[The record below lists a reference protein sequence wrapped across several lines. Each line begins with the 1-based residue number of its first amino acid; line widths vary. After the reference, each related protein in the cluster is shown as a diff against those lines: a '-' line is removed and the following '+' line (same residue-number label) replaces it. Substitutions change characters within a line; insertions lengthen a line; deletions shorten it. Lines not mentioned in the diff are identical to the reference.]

1 MPRRVTPQPPKP
13 PRTPT
18 TPAAPATTTRTTS
31 TTATSATTAV
41 TGPSA
46 VTDSFGV
53 KGTPIETV
61 FTPGTQALEME
72 LKEFDAILAA
82 RRADPRQFSPA
93 DNPYKI
99 QYAVYNLTDP
109 RIIAKMTEASRAG
122 IHVQLLID
130 SHQISED
137 RPWNTS
143 VKELTDAGFTHA
155 DSQKGL
161 TAEQQRDTQIIEID
175 MGKGLFHL
183 KARTFT
189 YPDPTTGQVKQTLLT
204 GSHNPQESA
213 HQNDESLHRITDPAL
228 IAKYSSAIDSLKSGK
243 PIENAWDDAAPI
255 NVLFTS
261 PTAKGPRVSDKIFS
275 MIREEKEL
283 IFLSVFTL
291 RNITNSEGRSK
302 LVDELAAA
310 KARGVK
316 VVVVTDHKQADGVD
330 IDDKPRADSG
340 PDDTEDLLRAAGIPT
355 YEVTNRAG
363 PHNAMHLKS
372 AVFGLTNM
380 KVVTDA
386 GNWTYATMG
395 GKSSPSKNAES
406 VLFIDSGKADANKTG
421 MQYLGE
427 YMSVLRRYAP
437 QNHGGPEVESM
448 IKELQAMPGWP
459 KVKVNFDVVART
471 NWGQDVY
478 IVGNTPELGG
488 WGATGPGL
496 KLDTDAGTYPSW
508 KAKDIEL
515 PLGTTLEYKVI
526 KRNADG
532 RVDWEP
538 GQNAVLVVDNTRSQQ
553 PKSLDVRD
561 DFNGDGPT

>member
-1 MPRRVTPQPPKP
+1 MPRRVTSPTSPTVS
-13 PRTPT
+13 TPS
-18 TPAAPATTTRTTS
+18 TPAALTPAATTATTS
-31 TTATSATTAV
+31 TTAV
-41 TGPSA
+41 TGVRDAFS
-46 VTDSFGV
+46 VG
-53 KGTPIETV
+53 GNGPIETV
-61 FTPGTQALEME
+61 FTPGDQAQQME
-72 LKEFDAILAA
+72 LKELDTIITA
-82 RRADPRQFSPA
+82 RKADPRTFSDA
-93 DNPYKI
+93 ENPYRI

-109 RIIAKMTEASRAG
+109 KVISKLTDASRAG

-130 SHQISED
+130 AHQIDPS
-137 RPWNTS
+137 RPWNTV
-143 VKELTDAGFTHA
+143 VKELTQAGFSYAT
-155 DSQKGL
+155 SQKGL
-161 TAEQQRDTQIIEID
+161 SAEQQRDTQIIEID
-175 MGKGLFHL
+175 MGQGLFHL
-183 KARTFT
+183 KARTFE
-189 YPDPTTGQVKQTLLT
+189 YPDPATGELKHTLLT

-213 HQNDESLHRITDPAL
+213 HSNDESLHRITDPNL
-228 IAKYSSAIDSLKSGK
+228 IAQYSAAIDSLKAGK
-243 PIENAWDDAAPI
+243 PIQNAFNDAAPV

-261 PTAKGPRVSDKIFS
+261 PTAKGPRVADQLFK
-275 MIREEKEL
+275 MIRNEKEL
-283 IFLSVFTL
+283 IFISVFTL

-316 VVVVTDHKQADGVD
+316 VTVITDHKQADGVD
-330 IDDKPRADSG
+330 ENDQPRADSG

-363 PHNAMHLKS
+363 PFNAMHLKS
-372 AVFGLTNM
+372 AVFGLTDM

-395 GKSSPSKNAES
+395 SAKSKPKNAES
-406 VLFIDSGKADANKTG
+406 VLFIDSGRADGNKTG

-427 YMSVLRRYAP
+427 YLSILRRYSTQA
-437 QNHGGPEVESM
+437 HGGPEVESM
-448 IKELQAMPGWP
+448 IRDLQALPNWP

-478 IVGNTPELGG
+478 VVGNTPELGG
-488 WGATGPGL
+488 WGADGPGL

-526 KRNADG
+526 KRSADG

-538 GQNAVLVVDNTRSQQ
+538 GKNAVLVVDNTRTQTPQ
-553 PKSLDVRD
+553 HLDVRD
-561 DFNGDGPT
+561 DFNGDA